1 MGTFAFIIHPI
12 ELADVS
18 RKFPIARYLPDGL
31 VKWTLRRLPPI
42 VTSRITG
49 VRSSHGAAEGWFI
62 SCPLTAEQMVK
73 LPEKY
78 VLDKVIRAARTA
90 EKLGAGIVG
99 LGAFTS
105 VVGDA
110 GITVRKSV
118 GVAVTTGNSYTVA
131 TAIDAAREALKLM
144 DRDMR
149 DARVLV
155 LGATG
160 SIGKVLSELLA
171 DDGYDIT
178 MASRNIRKLEYAA
191 RSVLDKTGV
200 APSITTDVKR
210 VLRSADVVFCVS
222 SSLDVIV
229 EPPDL
234 KPGALVVD
242 VSRPRNVSREVARFR
257 KDVLVIEG
265 GVVRVPGDADFH
277 FDFGFP
283 KGLCYAC
290 MAETMVLAMEER
302 YEDFSLG
309 RDLSAA
315 RVKEISRLAGK
326 HGFTLAGFRSF
337 ERPVSREE
345 IARVVEEARAK
356 TRRRSGC

>member
-12 ELADVS
+12 ELDDVS
-18 RKFPIARYLPDGL
+18 RKFPIARYLPEGL
-31 VKWTLRRLPPI
+31 VKWTLERLPPI

-49 VRSSHGAAEGWFI
+49 VRSPHGAAEGWFI
-62 SCPLTAEQMVK
+62 SCPLTAEQMMK

-78 VLDKVIRAARTA
+78 VLDRVIRAAKTA
-90 EKLGAGIVG
+90 QKLGAGIVG

-118 GVAVTTGNSYTVA
+118 DIAVTTGNSYTVA

-144 DRDMR
+144 NRDMR
-149 DARVLV
+149 DSRILV

-171 DDGYDIT
+171 DDGYDI
-178 MASRNIRKLEYAA
+178 MMVSRNIRKLEYAA
-191 RSVLDKTGV
+191 RSVLDRTGL

-210 VLRSADVVFCVS
+210 ALCSADVVFCVS

-229 EPPDL
+229 EPLDL

-242 VSRPRNVSREVARFR
+242 VSRPRNVSRQVARFR
-257 KDVLVIEG
+257 RDVLVIEG

-283 KGLCYAC
+283 SGLCYAC
-290 MAETMVLAMEER
+290 MAETMILAMEER

-309 RDLSAA
+309 RDLSAV
-315 RVKEISRLAGK
+315 RVKEISRLAQK

-337 ERPVSREE
+337 ERPVSRED
-345 IARVVEEARAK
+345 IARVVEEARVKGAG
-356 TRRRSGC
+356 R